1 MARKGKTLVEKAK
14 LVDREKLYGP
24 AEALAL
30 VKETARAKFDE
41 TVEVAFKLGVDPRH
55 ADQQVRGT
63 VVLPHGTGRTVR
75 VAVFAKGDKAREA
88 EEAGAEIVGA
98 EELVA
103 EVEKGNINFDLA
115 IATPDMMAVVGRLGR
130 ILGPRG
136 LMPNPRAGTVTF
148 DIGKAV
154 EEFKGGKVEF
164 RVNKEAGMHVPIG
177 KVSFDTQALEENF
190 RALMDA
196 VVKAKPAAAK
206 GQYIRKVALSATM
219 GPGIRLNPQEAV
231 GFTSASSEA

>member
-1 MARKGKTLVEKAK
+1 MARKGKTYVEKAK
-14 LVDREKLYGP
+14 LVDRDKLYEP

-88 EEAGAEIVGA
+88 EEAGADVIGA
-98 EELVA
+98 EELV
-103 EVEKGNINFDLA
+103 EQVEKGDINFDLA
-115 IATPDMMAVVGRLGR
+115 IATPDMMALVGRLGR

-136 LMPNPRAGTVTF
+136 LMPNPRAGTVTM
-148 DIGKAV
+148 DVGKAV

-177 KVSFDTQALEENF
+177 KASFDVTALQENF

-196 VVKAKPAAAK
+196 VVKARPAAAR
-206 GQYIRKVALSATM
+206 GQFVRKVALSTTM

-231 GFTSASSEA
+231 AFIAATEG

>member
-1 MARKGKTLVEKAK
+1 MARRGKTYLEKAK
-14 LVDREKLYGP
+14 LVDRDKQYSP
-24 AEALAL
+24 SEALAL

-88 EEAGAEIVGA
+88 EEAGADVIGA
-98 EELVA
+98 EELVQQ
-103 EVEKGNINFDLA
+103 VEKGEINFDLA
-115 IATPDMMAVVGRLGR
+115 IATPDMMALVGRLGR

-136 LMPNPRAGTVTF
+136 LMPNPRAGTVTM
-148 DIGKAV
+148 DVAKAV

-164 RVNKEAGMHVPIG
+164 RVNKEGGMHVPIG
-177 KVSFDTQALEENF
+177 KVSFDVKALEENF
-190 RALMDA
+190 QALMDA
-196 VVKAKPAAAK
+196 VVKARPAAAK
-206 GQYIRKVALSATM
+206 GQYIRRVDVSATM
-219 GPGIRLNPQEAV
+219 GPGIRVNAQEAV
-231 GFTSASSEA
+231 SFVAGAE